1 MTAEEARQLRYSK
14 EDEQIGHKN
23 TFNLLVGD
31 YVNVIESKIRSV
43 ARYTDA
49 GIYPLPDLCNRG
61 DVVEKIVDTL
71 RTDGFTVSV
80 ETKYRFDIK
89 ACYFDLYITWRKPN
103 EQQA

>member
-1 MTAEEARQLRYSK
+1 MTAEEARQLRHSK

-31 YVNVIESKIRSV
+31 YVDMIESKIRSV
-43 ARYTDA
+43 ARYTGA

-89 ACYFDLYITWRKPN
+89 ACYFDLYITWRKHN